1 MHIIVKQPP
10 TVERNVQT
18 AVRLVT
24 KEVSALKNVRIWFTK
39 EYECK
44 YISHL
49 DLNRCMLRAVRR
61 GGLPIWYTEGF
72 NPHPF
77 VTFPLPISLG
87 IDAKRECMDIR
98 IVDDNY
104 DISHIPSAMNKYLPR
119 GIQVFDAT
127 YPELDPKY
135 ICFAKYSANLSA
147 DGVEDKELKD
157 KVLGLRNLESVIIQK
172 KSKAGCSFEVIL
184 PAGNTKNVALPLVI
198 KAMEN
203 YLSLELNYSI
213 VKLDMFT
220 EEMKQFA

>member
-1 MHIIVKQPP
+1 M
-10 TVERNVQT
+10 
-18 AVRLVT
+18 
-24 KEVSALKNVRIWFTK
+24 KNVRIWFTK

-98 IVDDNY
+98 IVDDAY
-104 DISHIPSAMNKYLPR
+104 DITQIPSAMNKYLPR

-127 YPELDPKY
+127 YPQLDPKY
-135 ICFAKYSANLSA
+135 ICFAKYSAQLSA
-147 DGVEDKELKD
+147 DGVEDKKLKEKILD
-157 KVLGLRNLESVIIQK
+157 LTKLDSVIIQK
-172 KSKAGCSFEVIL
+172 KSKAGMKDIDVLPYIKAMDFQFGDTCSFEVIL

-198 KAMEN
+198 KAIEN
-203 YLSLELNYSI
+203 NLSLELNYSI
-213 VKLDMFT
+213 TKLDMFT
-220 EEMKQFA
+220 EEMKQFL

>member
-1 MHIIVKQPP
+1 M
-10 TVERNVQT
+10 
-18 AVRLVT
+18 
-24 KEVSALKNVRIWFTK
+24 LKNVRIWFTK

-61 GGLPIWYTEGF
+61 GELPIWYTEGF

-104 DISHIPSAMNKYLPR
+104 DINLIPSAMNKYLPA

-135 ICFAKYSANLSA
+135 IAFARYRAQLSA
-147 DGVEDKELKD
+147 DGVEDKELTN
-157 KVLGLRNLESVIIQK
+157 KVLGLCNLDTVIIQK
-172 KSKAGCSFEVIL
+172 KSKAGMKDVDVLPYIKAMEFDSSDTCSFEVIL

-198 KAMEN
+198 KAIEN
-203 YLSLELNYSI
+203 YLSIELNYSI
-213 VKLDMFT
+213 TKLDMYT
-220 EEMKQFA
+220 EEMKQFL

>member
-1 MHIIVKQPP
+1 M
-10 TVERNVQT
+10 
-18 AVRLVT
+18 
-24 KEVSALKNVRIWFTK
+24 LKNVRIWFTK

-61 GGLPIWYTEGF
+61 AQLPIWYTEGF

-98 IVDDNY
+98 IVDDSY
-104 DISHIPSAMNKYLPR
+104 DISQIPDKMNKYLPR
-119 GIQVFDAT
+119 GIRVFSAT

-135 ICFAKYSANLSA
+135 ICFAKHSASVA
-147 DGVEDKELKD
+147 CDSIDEIELKRRILKLCELD
-157 KVLGLRNLESVIIQK
+157 SVIIQK
-172 KSKAGCSFEVIL
+172 KSKAGMKDVDVLPYIKAMKFNGTDSCSFEVVL
-184 PAGNTKNVALPLVI
+184 PAGNVKNVALPLI
-198 KAMEN
+198 FKAIEN
-203 YLSLELNYSI
+203 HLSLELNYSI

-220 EEMKQFA
+220 EEMKQFT